1 MGLGD
6 NKAVG
11 SGGRKAALP
20 QAEAVVAASPAARAG
35 ATIAPIGRFAVDT
48 RDLSPPIRFDVWRAF
63 WEPVVHVSAARSGA
77 EVFCGQA
84 ELRRLGRHVL
94 LKFKADAAD
103 YRRARSEGLRDGL
116 DHWLL
121 ALRLTEVDGQP
132 EELLL
137 GALSQGFGL
146 RQFGGHWCGVLIQ
159 PENLPQLAPV
169 FATSRTMALKSPAA
183 RMLGGMLPR
192 MVASADDISAEDTPR
207 LETALSSMLTA
218 CLMGLETRPASTR
231 QQLEAARR
239 ARVIAL
245 VDAALSEAELSPA
258 MLVKRSGI
266 SRSELYRC
274 FAPIGGIARVIQRRR
289 LRQAYRDLMRADGPA
304 SVSRIGEAVGFY
316 DPSRFTR
323 AFRREFGCT
332 PSEVLL
338 RRQLPST
345 EAASGLAAALRA

>member
-1 MGLGD
+1 M
-6 NKAVG
+6 
-11 SGGRKAALP
+11 P
-20 QAEAVVAASPAARAG
+20 QAGTVVLGSPAPRAG
-35 ATIAPIGRFAVDT
+35 ANTPPIGRFTVDT
-48 RDLSPPIRFDVWRAF
+48 RDLPPAIRFDVWRAF
-63 WEPVVHVSAARSGA
+63 WEPVVHVSTPRAGTTGFR
-77 EVFCGQA
+77 GQA

-94 LKFKADAAD
+94 LKFQADAAD

-121 ALRLTEVDGQP
+121 ALRLAEADGKP

-137 GALSQGFGL
+137 GALSHGFGL
-146 RQFGGHWCGVLIQ
+146 RKLGGHWCGVLIQ

-169 FATSRTMALKSPAA
+169 FATGRALALSSPAA

-192 MVASADDISAEDTPR
+192 IVASADEISAEDAPR
-207 LETALSSMLTA
+207 LEAALSSMLSA

-245 VDAALSEAELSPA
+245 VDAALGEAELSPA

-274 FAPIGGIARVIQRRR
+274 FAPIGGIARVIQQRR

-316 DPSRFTR
+316 DPSSFTR

-332 PSEVLL
+332 PSEVLT
-338 RRQLPST
+338 RRQWQAT
-345 EAASGLAAALRA
+345 EGAPGLAAALRGSY

>member
-1 MGLGD
+1 M
-6 NKAVG
+6 
-11 SGGRKAALP
+11 P
-20 QAEAVVAASPAARAG
+20 QAGTVVLGSPAPRAG
-35 ATIAPIGRFAVDT
+35 ANTPPIGRFTVDT
-48 RDLSPPIRFDVWRAF
+48 RDLPPAIRFDVWRAF
-63 WEPVVHVSAARSGA
+63 WEPVVHVSTPRAGTTGFR
-77 EVFCGQA
+77 GQA

-94 LKFKADAAD
+94 LKFQADAAD
-103 YRRARSEGLRDGL
+103 YRRTRSEGLRDGL

-121 ALRLTEVDGQP
+121 ALRLAEADGKP

-137 GALSQGFGL
+137 GALSHGFGL
-146 RQFGGHWCGVLIQ
+146 RKLGGHWCGVLIQ

-169 FATSRTMALKSPAA
+169 FATGRALALSSPAA

-192 MVASADDISAEDTPR
+192 IVASADEISAEDAPR
-207 LETALSSMLTA
+207 LEAALSSMLSA

-245 VDAALSEAELSPA
+245 VDAALGEAELSPA

-274 FAPIGGIARVIQRRR
+274 FAPIGGIARVIQQRR

-316 DPSRFTR
+316 DPSSFTR

-332 PSEVLL
+332 PSEVLT
-338 RRQLPST
+338 RRQFQST
-345 EAASGLAAALRA
+345 EAAPGLAAALSA

>member
-1 MGLGD
+1 MPRAETGF
-6 NKAVG
+6 
-11 SGGRKAALP
+11 SGNL
-20 QAEAVVAASPAARAG
+20 AARQG
-35 ATIAPIGRFAVDT
+35 AKTGPIVRFTVDT
-48 RDLSPPIRFDVWRAF
+48 RGLPPPIRFDVWRAF
-63 WEPVVHVSAARSGA
+63 WEPVVQVSAPISGA
-77 EVFCGQA
+77 EGFCGQA

-94 LKFKADAAD
+94 LKFQADAAD
-103 YRRARSEGLRDGL
+103 YRRARREGLRDGL

-121 ALRLTEVDGQP
+121 ALRLTEAIGQP
-132 EELLL
+132 AELLL

-146 RQFGGHWCGVLIQ
+146 RKLGGQWCGVLIQ
-159 PENLPQLAPV
+159 PESLPQLAPV
-169 FATSRTMALKSPAA
+169 FATGRAMALSSPAA

-192 MVASADDISAEDTPR
+192 IAASADEINAEDAPR

-218 CLMGLETRPASTR
+218 CLMGLETRSASTR

-274 FAPIGGIARVIQRRR
+274 FAPIGGIARVIQQRR
-289 LRQAYRDLMRADGPA
+289 LRRAYRDLMRADGPA

-316 DPSRFTR
+316 DPSSFTR

-338 RRQLPST
+338 RRQLQAT
-345 EAASGLAAALRA
+345 EAAPGLAAALRSVS

>member
-1 MGLGD
+1 M
-6 NKAVG
+6 
-11 SGGRKAALP
+11 P
-20 QAEAVVAASPAARAG
+20 QAGTVVLGSPAPRAG
-35 ATIAPIGRFAVDT
+35 ANTPPIGRFTVDT
-48 RDLSPPIRFDVWRAF
+48 RDLPPAIRFDVWRAF
-63 WEPVVHVSAARSGA
+63 WEPVVHVSTPRAGTTGFR
-77 EVFCGQA
+77 GQA

-94 LKFKADAAD
+94 LKFQADAAD

-121 ALRLTEVDGQP
+121 ALRLAEADGKP

-137 GALSQGFGL
+137 GALSHGFGL
-146 RQFGGHWCGVLIQ
+146 RKLGGHWCGVLIQ

-169 FATSRTMALKSPAA
+169 FATGRALALSSPAA

-192 MVASADDISAEDTPR
+192 IVASADEISAEDAPR
-207 LETALSSMLTA
+207 LEAALSSMLSA

-245 VDAALSEAELSPA
+245 VDAALGEAELSPA

-274 FAPIGGIARVIQRRR
+274 FAPIGGIARVIQQRR

-316 DPSRFTR
+316 DPSSFTR

-332 PSEVLL
+332 PSEVLT
-338 RRQLPST
+338 RRQFQST
-345 EAASGLAAALRA
+345 EAAPGLAAALSA

>member
-1 MGLGD
+1 MVLG
-6 NKAVG
+6 
-11 SGGRKAALP
+11 
-20 QAEAVVAASPAARAG
+20 SPAPRAG
-35 ATIAPIGRFAVDT
+35 ANTPPIGRFTVDT
-48 RDLSPPIRFDVWRAF
+48 RDLPPAIRFDVWRAF
-63 WEPVVHVSAARSGA
+63 WEPVVHVSTPRAGTTGFR
-77 EVFCGQA
+77 GQA

-94 LKFKADAAD
+94 LKFQADAAD

-121 ALRLTEVDGQP
+121 ALRLAEADGKP

-137 GALSQGFGL
+137 GALSHGFGL
-146 RQFGGHWCGVLIQ
+146 RKLGGHWCGVLIQ

-169 FATSRTMALKSPAA
+169 FATGRALALSSPAA

-192 MVASADDISAEDTPR
+192 IVASADEISAEDAPR
-207 LETALSSMLTA
+207 LEAALSSMLSA

-245 VDAALSEAELSPA
+245 VDAALGEAELSPA

-274 FAPIGGIARVIQRRR
+274 FAPIGGIARVIQQRR

-316 DPSRFTR
+316 DPSSFTR

-332 PSEVLL
+332 PSEVLT
-338 RRQLPST
+338 RRQWQAT
-345 EAASGLAAALRA
+345 EGAPGLAAALRGSY

>member
-1 MGLGD
+1 M
-6 NKAVG
+6 
-11 SGGRKAALP
+11 P
-20 QAEAVVAASPAARAG
+20 QAGTVVLGSPAPRAG
-35 ATIAPIGRFAVDT
+35 ANTPPIGRFTVDT
-48 RDLSPPIRFDVWRAF
+48 RDLPPAIRFDVWRAF
-63 WEPVVHVSAARSGA
+63 WEPVVHVSTPRAGTTGFR
-77 EVFCGQA
+77 GQA

-94 LKFKADAAD
+94 LKFQADAAD

-121 ALRLTEVDGQP
+121 ALRLAEADGKP

-137 GALSQGFGL
+137 GALSHGFGL
-146 RQFGGHWCGVLIQ
+146 RRLGGHWCGVLIQ

-169 FATSRTMALKSPAA
+169 FATGRALTLSSPAA

-192 MVASADDISAEDTPR
+192 IVASADEISPEDAPR
-207 LETALSSMLTA
+207 LEAALSSMLSA

-245 VDAALSEAELSPA
+245 VDAALGEAELSPA

-274 FAPIGGIARVIQRRR
+274 FAPIGGIARVIQQRR

-316 DPSRFTR
+316 DPSSFTR

-332 PSEVLL
+332 PSEVLT
-338 RRQLPST
+338 RRQFQST
-345 EAASGLAAALRA
+345 EAAPGLAAALSA

>member
-1 MGLGD
+1 MG
-6 NKAVG
+6 
-11 SGGRKAALP
+11 
-20 QAEAVVAASPAARAG
+20 SPAPRAG
-35 ATIAPIGRFAVDT
+35 ANTPPIGRFTVDT
-48 RDLSPPIRFDVWRAF
+48 RDLPPAIRFDVWRAF
-63 WEPVVHVSAARSGA
+63 WEPVVHVSTPRAGTTGFR
-77 EVFCGQA
+77 GQA

-94 LKFKADAAD
+94 LKFQADAAD

-121 ALRLTEVDGQP
+121 ALRLAEADGKP

-137 GALSQGFGL
+137 GALSHGFGL
-146 RQFGGHWCGVLIQ
+146 RKLGGHWCGVLIQ

-169 FATSRTMALKSPAA
+169 FATGRALALSSPAA

-192 MVASADDISAEDTPR
+192 IVASADEISAEDAPR
-207 LETALSSMLTA
+207 LEAALSSMLSA

-245 VDAALSEAELSPA
+245 VDAALGEAELSPA

-274 FAPIGGIARVIQRRR
+274 FAPIGGIARVIQQRR

-316 DPSRFTR
+316 DPSSFTR

-332 PSEVLL
+332 PSEVLT
-338 RRQLPST
+338 RRQWQAT
-345 EAASGLAAALRA
+345 EGAPGLAAALRGSY

>member
-1 MGLGD
+1 M
-6 NKAVG
+6 
-11 SGGRKAALP
+11 P
-20 QAEAVVAASPAARAG
+20 QAEAVFAGSSPARPSAKAGHEAR
-35 ATIAPIGRFAVDT
+35 FSVDT
-48 RDLSPPIRFDVWRAF
+48 RGLPPAIRFDVWRAF
-63 WEPVVHVSAARSGA
+63 WEPVVHVSATDAEARG
-77 EVFCGQA
+77 FCGQA

-94 LKFKADAAD
+94 LKFQADAAD

-121 ALRLTEVDGQP
+121 ALRLAEADGQP
-132 EELLL
+132 AELLL

-146 RQFGGHWCGVLIQ
+146 RGLGGHWCGVLIQ
-159 PENLPQLAPV
+159 PESLPQLAPV
-169 FATSRTMALKSPAA
+169 FATARLVPLTTPAA

-192 MVASADDISAEDTPR
+192 IAASADEISAEDAPR
-207 LETALSSMLTA
+207 LEAALSSMLTA
-218 CLMGLETRPASTR
+218 CLMGLETAPASTR

-258 MLVKRSGI
+258 MLVQRSGI

-274 FAPIGGIARVIQRRR
+274 FAPIGGIARVIQQRR
-289 LRQAYRDLMRADGPA
+289 LRQAYRDLTRTDGPA

-316 DPSRFTR
+316 DPSSFTR

-338 RRQLPST
+338 RRQLQAT
-345 EAASGLAAALRA
+345 EAAPGLAAALRSAD

>member
-1 MGLGD
+1 
-6 NKAVG
+6 
-11 SGGRKAALP
+11 LP

-48 RDLSPPIRFDVWRAF
+48 RDLPPPIRFDVWRAF

-77 EVFCGQA
+77 EIFCGQA

-169 FATSRTMALKSPAA
+169 FATSRTMALKGPAV
-183 RMLGGMLPR
+183 R
-192 MVASADDISAEDTPR
+192 MVASADDISAEDMPR

-231 QQLEAARR
+231 QQLEAVRR

-258 MLVKRSGI
+258 MLVERSGI

-274 FAPIGGIARVIQRRR
+274 FAPIGGIASVIQRRR

-304 SVSRIGEAVGFY
+304 SVSRIGEAVGFH

-338 RRQLPST
+338 RRQWQST